1 MEDLSLPLMEELE
14 GEDPGGQKSGGEDS
28 FEDSKSD
35 DESTEVPT
43 IT

>member
-14 GEDPGGQKSGGEDS
+14 GEDPGAQKSGGDESSD
-28 FEDSKSD
+28 DSKSD